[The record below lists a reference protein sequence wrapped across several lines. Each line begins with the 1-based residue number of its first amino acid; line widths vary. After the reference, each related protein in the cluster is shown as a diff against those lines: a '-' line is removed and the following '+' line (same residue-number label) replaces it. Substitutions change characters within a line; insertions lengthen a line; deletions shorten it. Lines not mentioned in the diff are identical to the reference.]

1 MSTDVTLFKNGVPAY
16 LRDRELNSI
25 TKSLLGGT
33 QSKRI
38 SIRGNAFRM
47 VVNGDEIAVSNERT
61 MKVVFVNVA
70 PEVSRAYYDRG
81 YVAGAK
87 VSPVCWSADG
97 KRPSDKSKSPQH
109 TNCAECPQNI
119 KGSGQQ
125 NSRACK
131 FSRAVAVLLEND
143 LDGDM
148 YALSLP
154 SQSIFGKGEGGNLPL
169 NAYAQFLAG
178 FNVNV
183 TDVVTEM
190 RFDTDSATPKLFF
203 KAVRP
208 LTEDEYNTVSER
220 SKSKEAMDL
229 VTVDYK
235 AQEDEA
241 EAPPAAAQPKAKTAV
256 VKSKPAEDGDEE
268 GEVEEAA
275 PAPRKRA
282 PKAEPPAPPKAD
294 LTKLLNE
301 WDDEE

>member
-1 MSTDVTLFKNGVPAY
+1 MSNDVTLFKNGVPDY
-16 LRDRELNSI
+16 LRKKELNAV

-47 VVNGDEIAVSNERT
+47 IVNGEEIAVSNERT
-61 MKVVFVNVA
+61 MKVVIVNVA
-70 PEVSRAYYDRG
+70 PEVSRSYYDKQ
-81 YVAGAK
+81 YVAGSKA
-87 VSPVCWSADG
+87 SPICWSANG
-97 KRPSDKSKSPQH
+97 NTPNAKSKTPQH
-109 TNCAECPQNI
+109 TNCADCPQNV

-131 FSRAVAVLLEND
+131 FSRAIAVLLEND
-143 LDGDM
+143 LDGDL

-154 SQSIFGKGEGGNLPL
+154 AQSIFGKSDNGNMPL

-208 LTEDEYNTVSER
+208 LTEEEHGTCTER
-220 SKSKEAMDL
+220 GASKEAKDL
-229 VTVDYK
+229 VTIEYK
-235 AQEDEA
+235 AEDDEPQ
-241 EAPPAAAQPKAKTAV
+241 APATAVAPAPKAKRAPAPAV
-256 VKSKPAEDGDEE
+256 EEDEE
-268 GEVEEAA
+268 ETPAPKKREKAGASEAA
-275 PAPRKRA
+275 PA
-282 PKAEPPAPPKAD
+282 KAD
-294 LTKLLNE
+294 ISKLLDE
-301 WDDEE
+301 WDDE